1 VSKARRFLERL
12 DPLQDSL
19 TAYCLRLLWFP
30 GDLEDALQET
40 LAVAY
45 RGFTDARA
53 SEFRLW
59 IFRIATWTC
68 FGLNRR
74 RGRAP
79 ATDDELDI
87 DEVGEK
93 RSAGGAVEVLE
104 RECSYEEILSDPSA
118 AFEGFGDEL
127 ARACR
132 RLTEKERS
140 ILLLKSLG
148 GLTCPEIAALLEIP
162 LGTAQGLL
170 GRAHQKMRAHLAD
183 FARARGI
190 SSLGRSP

>member
-1 VSKARRFLERL
+1 VSKAHRFLERAE
-12 DPLQDSL
+12 PLRDGL

-45 RGFTDARA
+45 RDYVGDTEGRA
-53 SEFRLW
+53 GEFRTW

-74 RGRAP
+74 RGRTP
-79 ATDDELDI
+79 ALDSAL
-87 DEVGEK
+87 DPAVED
-93 RSAGGAVEVLE
+93 AGGALEVLE
-104 RECSYEEILSDPSA
+104 RECSYEEILANPAA
-118 AFEGFGDEL
+118 AFDGLGDEL

-140 ILLLKSLG
+140 ILLLKTLG
-148 GLTCPEIAALLEIP
+148 GLTCAEIATVLELP

-183 FARARGI
+183 FARARGLP
-190 SSLGRSP
+190 SPRSAP